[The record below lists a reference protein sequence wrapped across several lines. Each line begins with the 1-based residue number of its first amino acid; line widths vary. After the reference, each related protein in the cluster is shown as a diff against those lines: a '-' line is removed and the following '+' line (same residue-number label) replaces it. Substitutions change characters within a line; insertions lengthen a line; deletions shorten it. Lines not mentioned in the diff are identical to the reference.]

1 MLQQPKVPW
10 LQETATNLL
19 PTQGQQSQSQLP
31 QQQLMSQIQSLPTQ
45 FQQQL
50 DLQEQSNPLQQD
62 LLPRLQAS
70 SQAPASLLQQQIV
83 IDQQKQLYQS
93 QRPLPETSSTSLHLT
108 AQTIHANRGDWQEE
122 VYQKDNVANPVQ
134 SNSSV
139 CSNELQVQQNRMD
152 PNDWRVHW
160 RPDSREGIINK
171 IIETLKRHV
180 LFSGE
185 EGLLELKKIAERF
198 EEKIYVHAI
207 IKSGYERKI
216 SFKMLTMEIK
226 PKK

>member
-122 VYQKDNVANPVQ
+122 VYQK
-134 SNSSV
+134 
-139 CSNELQVQQNRMD
+139 NRMD

>member
-93 QRPLPETSSTSLHLT
+93 QRPLPETSSS
-108 AQTIHANRGDWQEE
+108 I
-122 VYQKDNVANPVQ
+122 
-134 SNSSV
+134 
-139 CSNELQVQQNRMD
+139 
-152 PNDWRVHW
+152 
-160 RPDSREGIINK
+160 
-171 IIETLKRHV
+171 
-180 LFSGE
+180 
-185 EGLLELKKIAERF
+185 
-198 EEKIYVHAI
+198 
-207 IKSGYERKI
+207 
-216 SFKMLTMEIK
+216 
-226 PKK
+226 